1 MHEMVKG
8 ANVGLAALSEDVD
21 AVSVSLGWTSSTGE
35 GDADVSVMLLGADG
49 KVRGDGDFYFYN
61 NPVAADGSVQLLGKK
76 PVEEGSEDQIV
87 FDLTAIPDDVERIV
101 VAASRYEGARFGELD
116 DLRVVLADGSGEG
129 LLRFAIDDAG
139 SVSAVIFGELY
150 RRAGE
155 WKFRAVGQGYAS
167 GLAGLATDFGV
178 DIEDDASDADAD
190 ADAEADVD
198 VEADVDPGVA
208 TVEDRGVVAG
218 NGAGEAAVGT
228 AGAGVVATA
237 VEQATPSPLAGS
249 VTPVGA
255 VTPAGP
261 PGLVTQA
268 DPAGPVTPADPARPE
283 APGALVP
290 GQSLESGGVRAG
302 AQAGTLPAVP
312 APRQPEEDAGGRKP
326 SARPRTAKK
335 KVTLPKAVKKSL
347 AENESWREARLF
359 PVSAL
364 KSDRDREARAT
375 SVLLSV
381 MAQVPEF
388 GRRLTAAFGAPAG
401 RMETFTEVSLP
412 HGETPRRPDGVIR
425 VERAGKLWTALVETK
440 TNGNALRTEQVQAYM
455 DIAARRGYE
464 AVITL
469 SNDVALE
476 GSPLVDVKID
486 RRRKHKVALR
496 HLSWAEVAHQAQM
509 LIRHEGVGNSAHAWL
524 LQELLHYL
532 QHENSGCHGFQ
543 NMGAAWVPVRN
554 GIDDETLCQG
564 DPRALEVVESWER
577 LIRQVCLGLGGEL
590 GQKVLPVRRARRG
603 TDPEVRRAEM
613 ADQLCREGRLEAE
626 LRIEGTPGILAL
638 SADLRT
644 GKLRTSIE
652 IPAPEQGYPLNWAK
666 RLVRKLAEAPADLHV
681 ETLVD
686 GGTGGPRGTLER
698 LRPEPGD
705 MLPAN
710 GAQITGFRLSL
721 FKGMG
726 STRGNAESGF
736 IRSVDDAVHRFY
748 GTVVVHLDRPAAR
761 RAPTAERV
769 AVG

>member
-1 MHEMVKG
+1 MHEMTKG
-8 ANVGLAALSEDVD
+8 ANVGLAALSDNVD
-21 AVSVSLGWTSSTGE
+21 SVSVTLGWASSTGE
-35 GDADVSVMLLGADG
+35 GDADVSVMLLGEHG

-61 NPVAADGSVQLLGKK
+61 NPVADDGSVQLLGKK
-76 PVEEGSEDQIV
+76 PAGEGSEDQIV
-87 FDLTAIPDDVERIV
+87 FDLTAIPADVERIV
-101 VAASRYEGARFGELD
+101 VAASRYEDARFGELD
-116 DLRVVLADGSGEG
+116 DLRVTLADGSGEG

-139 SVSAVIFGELY
+139 SVSAFIFGELY

-155 WKFRAVGQGYAS
+155 WKFRAVGQGYDT

-178 DIEDDASDADAD
+178 DIDDDAGDDD
-190 ADAEADVD
+190 
-198 VEADVDPGVA
+198 
-208 TVEDRGVVAG
+208 
-218 NGAGEAAVGT
+218 AGEAEAGAAARADEPGQADTRADGTDVRAEARGAAPLAAAVNEAVAAGT
-228 AGAGVVATA
+228 AAPA
-237 VEQATPSPLAGS
+237 VEQASPMAAG
-249 VTPVGA
+249 
-255 VTPAGP
+255 
-261 PGLVTQA
+261 
-268 DPAGPVTPADPARPE
+268 
-283 APGALVP
+283 
-290 GQSLESGGVRAG
+290 
-302 AQAGTLPAVP
+302 LPAVP
-312 APRQPEEDAGGRKP
+312 APRQPGEDPEPGGPRKAA
-326 SARPRTAKK
+326 ARPRTAKK
-335 KVTLPKAVKKSL
+335 KVTLPKAVRKSL
-347 AENESWREARLF
+347 AENDSWREARLF
-359 PVSAL
+359 PVSVL
-364 KSDRDREARAT
+364 KSDRDREMRAT

-401 RMETFTEVSLP
+401 RTETFTEVSLP

-425 VERAGKLWTALVETK
+425 VERAGKLWTALVEIK
-440 TNGNALRTEQVQAYM
+440 TNGNALKAEQVQAYM

-476 GSPLVDVKID
+476 GSPLVEVKTD
-486 RRRKHKVALR
+486 GRRKHKVALW
-496 HLSWAEVAHQAQM
+496 HLSWAEVTHQAQM

-524 LQELLHYL
+524 LQELLYYL

-564 DPRALEVVESWER
+564 DPRTLEVVESWER

-603 TDPEVRRAEM
+603 TDPGARRARM
-613 ADQLCREGRLEAE
+613 ADELCLRGTLQSEV
-626 LRIEGTPGILAL
+626 RIEGTPGVLAL

-652 IPAPEQGYPLNWAK
+652 VPAPEQGYPLNWAK
-666 RLVRKLAEAPADLHV
+666 RLVKRLAEAPADLHV
-681 ETLVD
+681 ETLVE
-686 GGTGGPRGTLER
+686 GETGGPRGTLER
-698 LRPEPGD
+698 LRPEPAD
-705 MLPAN
+705 LLPAN

-748 GTVVVHLDRPAAR
+748 ASVVTHLDRPSGR
-761 RAPTAERV
+761 RAVAEERAVTA
-769 AVG
+769 GG